1 MDVTRVSY
9 LPTANRKCPDC
20 ECTKAVPEAIARRDP
35 VLCIT
40 PTAPC
45 TRCDDHVEVSTAV
58 LGTPRVQPLS
68 LCEECGAEADLVRA
82 EVYVGDGG
90 TGYLHVC
97 PECIAL
103 YDEAPVRATV
113 SSSRAPALRVVGGRD
128 G

>member
-1 MDVTRVSY
+1 MEVTRVAY

-35 VLCIT
+35 KLCIT
-40 PTAPC
+40 PTVAC

-58 LGTPRVQPLS
+58 LGEPRTPPLS

-82 EVYVGDGG
+82 EVHIGDGG
-90 TGYLHVC
+90 TGYLEVC

-103 YDEAPVRATV
+103 YDEAPVRAASPARRV
-113 SSSRAPALRVVGGRD
+113 PALRVVGGTH